1 MQISDNKRFSRESVL
16 HTIEDEWNL
25 DAKNEEVA
33 KYFYSYDDIASIIRG
48 RKCFVIGRKGS
59 GKTAICEHIIE
70 SKAYNTSSTKLSF
83 KNFPFNQLYSL
94 EDHAYTRPNQFITLW
109 KLLLYCRI
117 CEMMRD
123 NCGLSNTITDKLRK
137 VFPKHNITSLSREI
151 STYINSLSI
160 GALGMNAGLGW
171 EKQEN
176 DKKIDWIGAVE
187 ILEQF
192 IVENCTNGHTY
203 FVVFDELD
211 EDYNVIALKDR
222 RDEYFMLLTS
232 LFKAVQY
239 VKSTFRKAKLDI
251 FPVVFLRDDIYK
263 LIDDA
268 DKNKWRDFEIS
279 LNWTMPEIKRLIAHR
294 LAIVLNEDP
303 VDCDFNTL
311 WKSIATPSVNYGGR
325 QRKTIS
331 AIDYISFSTLNRP
344 RDFVCFIKLCCKE
357 AIKRGENRIT
367 ASVIHQI
374 DREFSSSFRGELK
387 DEIAPLIP
395 QIDEIFSMISRMHK
409 MIVPQDEFRTEL
421 KTLIKNNNISD
432 LTEDQ
437 IIEILFDFSVIG
449 NISNIGDH
457 RKYFK
462 YTHSNMTWN
471 NRESVVIH
479 RGLLKSLHLE

>member
-1 MQISDNKRFSRESVL
+1 MQISDNKRFGSESVL
-16 HTIEDEWNL
+16 HIIDDEWNL
-25 DAKNEEVA
+25 DAKNEEIA

-83 KNFPFNQLYSL
+83 KNFPFNRLYSL
-94 EDHAYTRPNQFITLW
+94 EDKAYTRPNQFITLW
-109 KLLLYCRI
+109 KLLIYCRI

-123 NCGLSNTITDKLRK
+123 NCGLPDEITIKLHK
-137 VFPKHNITSLSREI
+137 VFPKRNITSLSNEI
-151 STYINSLSI
+151 NTYINALSI
-160 GALGMNAGLGW
+160 GTLGVNAEVGFG
-171 EKQEN
+171 KQEK
-176 DKKIDWIGAVE
+176 DKKIDWIEAVE
-187 ILEQF
+187 LLEQF
-192 IVENCTNGHTY
+192 VIENCTKGHTY

-211 EDYNVIALKDR
+211 EDYNVTGLKDR

-239 VKSTFRKAKLDI
+239 VKATFRKAKLDI
-251 FPVVFLRDDIYK
+251 LPIVFLRDDIYK
-263 LIDDA
+263 LIQDA
-268 DKNKWRDFEIS
+268 DKNKWRDFEVS
-279 LNWTMPEIKRLIAHR
+279 LNWTMPEIKRLIAYR
-294 LAIVLNEDP
+294 LAKVLNKDP
-303 VDCDFNTL
+303 IDCDFDTL
-311 WKSIATPSVNYGGR
+311 WKVIATPVVNYGGS

-331 AIDYISFSTLNRP
+331 TIDYISFSTLNRP

-357 AIKRGENRIT
+357 AIKRRENRIS

-395 QIDEIFSMISRMHK
+395 QIDEVFSMISRMHK

-421 KTLIKNNNISD
+421 DKLICSNNISD
-432 LTEDQ
+432 LTVDK
-437 IIEILFDFSVIG
+437 IIQILFDFSVIG
-449 NISNIGDH
+449 NIAKVGNI

-471 NRESVVIH
+471 NQEAVVIH
-479 RGLLKSLHLE
+479 RGLFKSLHLE